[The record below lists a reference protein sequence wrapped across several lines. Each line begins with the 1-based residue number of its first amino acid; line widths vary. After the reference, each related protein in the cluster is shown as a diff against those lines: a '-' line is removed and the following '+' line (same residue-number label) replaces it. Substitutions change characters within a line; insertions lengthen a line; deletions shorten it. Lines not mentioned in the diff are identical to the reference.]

1 LPDIRLDIVGSASR
15 EEMETI
21 AKEVSEKLN
30 QHPNKNMLKFII
42 PQKGFSFLS
51 VGRGFQLTPKLCRLS
66 SAYLAWKVQTPYI

>member
-30 QHPNKNMLKFII
+30 Q
-42 PQKGFSFLS
+42 
-51 VGRGFQLTPKLCRLS
+51 
-66 SAYLAWKVQTPYI
+66 

>member
-30 QHPNKNMLKFII
+30 QYPL
-42 PQKGFSFLS
+42 P
-51 VGRGFQLTPKLCRLS
+51 RL
-66 SAYLAWKVQTPYI
+66 L